1 MGIATGRPRGRPKG
15 AKNKRTVE
23 READMREMAARIGNA
38 VGGAFEGDALA
49 YLTSIYKDPAKPEN
63 VRMDAAKA
71 AIRYERVALAPVEQ
85 APETD
90 FVPLAERLTRYVGTD
105 AWERRPTRLLEWEKA
120 GVQEEPALANL
131 PVPRNYG
138 ASGPDGVPTSSVG
151 EPNLSPSRSHG
162 SVEGKVRYSEQC
174 VGCSCDPGSAE
185 ELECLGHH

>member
-90 FVPLAERLTRYVGTD
+90 LTPDALRWHRRLGEAPSPTTRVGKSRCSRRTGVSEPPSSSEL
-105 AWERRPTRLLEWEKA
+105 WCIWPGRRPDFLGRRA
-120 GVQEEPALANL
+120 EPQ
-131 PVPRNYG
+131 
-138 ASGPDGVPTSSVG
+138 SFQK
-151 EPNLSPSRSHG
+151 SR
-162 SVEGKVRYSEQC
+162 KR
-174 VGCSCDPGSAE
+174 
-185 ELECLGHH
+185 